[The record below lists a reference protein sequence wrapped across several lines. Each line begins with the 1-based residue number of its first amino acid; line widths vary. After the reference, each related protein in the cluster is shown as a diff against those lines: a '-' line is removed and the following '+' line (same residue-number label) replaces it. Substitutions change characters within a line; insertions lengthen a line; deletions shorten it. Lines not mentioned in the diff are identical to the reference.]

1 MFLWDIDEKHLVL
14 AYFPVPLCNQS
25 VTNYRLMASV
35 LYDGRSVAILGAIMA
50 RYTCSFTISLSI
62 DHLQPLLLD
71 LLQGCDL
78 EIQYYNADYILARE
92 IPGNVSFSK
101 LVKVEVFIDRS
112 SATETES
119 RMNIVIKNEELP
131 LQLDNHCRQM
141 FEFVK
146 QEIEHSRHWHL
157 IESLAG

>member
-1 MFLWDIDEKHLVL
+1 
-14 AYFPVPLCNQS
+14 
-25 VTNYRLMASV
+25 
-35 LYDGRSVAILGAIMA
+35 MA
-50 RYTCSFTISLSI
+50 RYTCSFTIGLSI
-62 DHLQPLLLD
+62 DRLQPLLLE

-78 EIQYYNADYILARE
+78 EIQYYKSDYILARE

-101 LVKVEVFIDRS
+101 SVKVEVFIDRS

-119 RMNIVIKNEELP
+119 RMNVIVKNEELP
-131 LQLDNHCRQM
+131 IHLENHCRKM

-146 QEIEHSRHWHL
+146 EEIEHSRHWHL